1 MIIQLD
7 QNSLFNTFQVSCF
20 QELEEGI
27 QSIAPSMVDYH
38 LSDLSSTN
46 NNEPV
51 YINKSNI
58 QQTIFLDQY
67 SLYLDYEESIYLE
80 FIEKEDDYET
90 ESLW

>member
-7 QNSLFNTFQVSCF
+7 ANSLFSTFEVSSF

-27 QSIAPSMVDYH
+27 QSIAPSMVEYH
-38 LSDLSSTN
+38 LQDLSSSDT
-46 NNEPV
+46 ESV

-58 QQTIFLDQY
+58 QQTIYLDQY
-67 SLYLDYEESIYLE
+67 SLYLDYEDSIFLE
-80 FIEKEDDYET
+80 FIEKEDEYET